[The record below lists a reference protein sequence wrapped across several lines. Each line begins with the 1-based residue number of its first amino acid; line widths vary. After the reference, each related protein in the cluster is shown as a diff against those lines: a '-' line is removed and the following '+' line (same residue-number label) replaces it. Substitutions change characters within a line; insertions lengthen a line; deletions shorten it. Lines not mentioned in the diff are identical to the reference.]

1 MTNWKK
7 GLIIVLDIVIGVY
20 LVLAVTAFNKPDE
33 RASVCS
39 EVRINIEHGD
49 GGGFLTEND
58 VRQILV
64 QNRILPVGQ
73 AMKQIQVRQIEDKL
87 RAIDMIE
94 KADCYKTQ
102 SGHVCINIRQRTPV
116 VRVLAQ
122 NGDDYFVDNQGETLR
137 PVGYTSD
144 VVVATGNISRTYA
157 QKRLAPLANTILKD
171 KFWRN
176 QIVQLNVLQDGSVEI
191 VPRVGEHI
199 IYIGQPTGVVRK
211 LDRMRKFYRYGL
223 SQAGWNKYARISVE
237 FDNQIICKKKTKK

>member
-39 EVRINIEHGD
+39 EVRINIEQGD

-64 QNRILPVGQ
+64 QNRILPVGL